1 MDGLDPNFFEAMSKD
16 KRYLKYFKM
25 LKVGI
30 DEEAGNLG
38 SIKIIFFNE
47 LLIELIFIIS

>member
-1 MDGLDPNFFEAMSKD
+1 MRTDGLDPNFFETIAKD

-30 DEEAGNLG
+30 DEEAGNWGQL
-38 SIKIIFFNE
+38 KIYF
-47 LLIELIFIIS
+47 LLEI